1 MIAIGVYLM
10 TGKNQHVVPHPEG
23 WAVKGARNSKAT
35 AVYSTQ
41 KDAIARAE
49 QIARNQGS
57 DTKFMGK
64 MEKFVLVIAMAM
76 TLVRLKIKN
85 KLIALYWMI
94 LRQTSSC
101 SL

>member
-1 MIAIGVYLM
+1 MLLRALNKLLEIKV
-10 TGKNQHVVPHPEG
+10 
-23 WAVKGARNSKAT
+23 R
-35 AVYSTQ
+35 TQ
-41 KDAIARAE
+41 
-49 QIARNQGS
+49 
-57 DTKFMGK
+57 KFMGK

>member
-1 MIAIGVYLM
+1 MLLRALNKLLEIKV
-10 TGKNQHVVPHPEG
+10 
-23 WAVKGARNSKAT
+23 R
-35 AVYSTQ
+35 TQ
-41 KDAIARAE
+41 
-49 QIARNQGS
+49 
-57 DTKFMGK
+57 KFMGK

-94 LRQTSSC
+94 LRQASSC

>member
-1 MIAIGVYLM
+1 M

-23 WAVKGARNSKAT
+23 WAVKGAGNSKAT

-57 DTKFMGK
+57 DTKIHGK
-64 MEKFVLVIAMAM
+64 NGQIRAGIAMAM
-76 TLVRLKIKN
+76 ILVHLKIKN
-85 KLIALYWMI
+85 KVIDLY
-94 LRQTSSC
+94 
-101 SL
+101 